1 MQTVKAY
8 FEGRQTKILA
18 YIVGISD
25 ATSGIGVVGYNE
37 VRTVYSTPLVLYS
50 GVNNPIKIQCLNSD
64 QKRINLANSN
74 VAIQCGL
81 FEPNTQNELIT
92 ANATSIDS
100 TNGVVEIV
108 FTPSELAP
116 LDFGMYEIALTG
128 TDANLNIY
136 PIYINDNFGSRLT
149 TTLAKGPVLA
159 YPDPTPVT
167 FLDVVDV
174 GVTSNP
180 IDLTNRPMNSTLA
193 TLCANLVLYTGNIV
207 AQGTMVSIPLPT
219 DWANVSSTF
228 YANAAGLVFQ
238 SVSGSFAQIR
248 FVLDSIDPSRS
259 GNLSP
264 SNVATY
270 ISGGNIRI

>member
-1 MQTVKAY
+1 MQTIKAY
-8 FEGRQTKILA
+8 FEGKETKILA
-18 YIVGISD
+18 YIVGLSDITNNGVISC
-25 ATSGIGVVGYNE
+25 NE
-37 VRTVYSTPLVLYS
+37 VRTVYSIPVVLYS

-64 QKRINLANSN
+64 QKRINVTN

-92 ANATSIDS
+92 ANAASIDS
-100 TNGVVEIV
+100 ANGIVEIM
-108 FTPSELAP
+108 FTPSQLSP
-116 LDFGMYEIALTG
+116 LDFGSYEIALTG
-128 TDANLNIY
+128 TDTANLITY

-149 TTLAKGPVLA
+149 TTLAKGPVFA

-167 FLDVVDV
+167 FLDIVDIGVV
-174 GVTSNP
+174 SNA
-180 IDLTNRPMNSTLA
+180 IDLTQRPMNSTLA
-193 TLCANLVLYTGNIV
+193 TLCANIVSYTGNII
-207 AQGTMVSIPLPT
+207 AQGTMVSIPLPN
-219 DWANVSSTF
+219 DWGNVSSTY

-248 FVLDSIDPSRS
+248 FILDSIDPSGT

-264 SNVATY
+264 SNIAAY